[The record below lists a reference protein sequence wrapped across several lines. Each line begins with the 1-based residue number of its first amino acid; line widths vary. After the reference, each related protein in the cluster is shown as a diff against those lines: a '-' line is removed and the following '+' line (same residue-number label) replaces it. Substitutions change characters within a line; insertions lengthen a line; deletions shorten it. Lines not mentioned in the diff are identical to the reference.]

1 MQYINE
7 IHDAIRKGGAVVP
20 VIWSLN
26 WHRFRNGHEDIF
38 EAVAKSKVEAVAFCT
53 YPGQSIA
60 KKKGGGNYE
69 SFSGDLSSYD
79 FSEWFNQGYDQQS
92 HYGWLKNE
100 MFSDKAKVVYEF
112 EGFYNQSSYI
122 YPNLPIFNVHW
133 GTSCCDVALQHDRLR
148 SVQWRSHVFNLKTT
162 PAKLLHLQRPRFFK
176 ILR

>member
-1 MQYINE
+1 MGMKTYLKQL
-7 IHDAIRKGGAVVP
+7 R
-20 VIWSLN
+20 
-26 WHRFRNGHEDIF
+26 
-38 EAVAKSKVEAVAFCT
+38 KSKVEAVAFCT

-92 HYGWLKNE
+92 HYGWLKSE

-122 YPNLPIFNVHW
+122 SRTCRFSTFIG

-148 SVQWRSHVFNLKTT
+148 SVQWRFSCVQFKNYTSQGCCIRSSVQDFSKYSDTT
-162 PAKLLHLQRPRFFK
+162 KLSYG
-176 ILR
+176 ISY